1 MERGL
6 RGITPVRYSAA
17 GWYRG
22 ELRREIL
29 RLKLNQDL
37 SVLKAITF
45 ALQRNLPAKALLV
58 PIPSWKTQ
66 KRANPL
72 PALICRSLGRT
83 TKTLLKRCRPNVG
96 QHHLSRRQ
104 RLVNVKSAF
113 TMHPD
118 QQAWNISKVPIWIV
132 DDILTS
138 GATAQEALNTLK
150 SAGLEV
156 RGLICL
162 GRTP

>member
-1 MERGL
+1 MQKLGLMKRGL
-6 RGITPVRYSAA
+6 EGATPVRFNAA

-45 ALQRNLPAKALLV
+45 ALQQSLPAKALLV

-66 KRANPL
+66 KRGNPL

-83 TKTLLKRCRPNVG
+83 TKTLLKRCRPTVG
-96 QHHLSRRQ
+96 QQSVSIER
-104 RLVNVKSAF
+104 
-113 TMHPD
+113 
-118 QQAWNISKVPIWIV
+118 
-132 DDILTS
+132 
-138 GATAQEALNTLK
+138 
-150 SAGLEV
+150 
-156 RGLICL
+156 
-162 GRTP
+162 